1 MICSRRRTD
10 RRQAR
15 RSAGCLVDQRQ
26 AFSSAARARSASS
39 VASGSRSPKR
49 RFQVPR
55 AVDGQPVAAGE
66 AHQRSFVGDRSSV
79 TRRRDRQDNCLIRAI
94 VRVWCQWAAALFD
107 AKAAKVRKVHK
118 EAASC
123 AAREAHS
130 IPSRRSLRSFAA
142 FASNNLAARSLY
154 RPHGAPWFKRS
165 TWGRCNHSLQRQ
177 RHHRSVRVDGK
188 VLPTSTPTSL
198 VLTGRGILLC
208 AFYCHAR
215 SWRLPDARSRRRRR
229 CTQPT

>member
-1 MICSRRRTD
+1 MSISGVPH
-10 RRQAR
+10 
-15 RSAGCLVDQRQ
+15 RSVPGLPPR
-26 AFSSAARARSASS
+26 AARARSASS

-49 RFQVPR
+49 QFQVPR

-154 RPHGAPWFKRS
+154 RPHRGAVVQAINL
-165 TWGRCNHSLQRQ
+165 G
-177 RHHRSVRVDGK
+177 SVQP
-188 VLPTSTPTSL
+188 LTATSAPSPERA
-198 VLTGRGILLC
+198 G
-208 AFYCHAR
+208 
-215 SWRLPDARSRRRRR
+215 
-229 CTQPT
+229 